1 MVFWQ
6 PRYILTSGRS
16 GKSNKKLSPQG
27 GNCLGEFERSALAQV
42 DPVVSG
48 LGEIEKRREEENGEF
63 TIVLRYLRE
72 TKCNR

>member
-1 MVFWQ
+1 M
-6 PRYILTSGRS
+6 
-16 GKSNKKLSPQG
+16 
-27 GNCLGEFERSALAQV
+27 GEFERSALAQV